1 MAKMTRCP
9 AGHVYDKEAHDA
21 CPECTR
27 AGVRETSDAQA
38 VEGKKDEQKS
48 DDQKDG
54 KRSLPFAWLAGGAA
68 ALVVLI
74 AAGIFLYRQPSPP
87 SQAPKPAPSAP
98 AAGTAP
104 TAAVNPDADQDF
116 QTCNKGAG
124 DAGVAACGKAIASGK
139 FSGSNLAL
147 LYSDRGVLLGS
158 KNELDAA
165 LADYSEAIRLDPSK
179 FGALNNRGNLYTNR
193 GQFDLALNDFAQAI
207 KVNPSFAASFN
218 NRGVAYKAK
227 GDYDRAIQ
235 DFDEA
240 IRLDPKDAA
249 AFNNRGLAYKHKGDD
264 DHAVQDFVQAIQI
277 DPNYLFAYWNRGD
290 LYREKKDFGRA
301 VDDYKKAFL
310 LRPNDAQRKQI
321 EESLSDSQKELERIE
336 RARASGGADSGAS
349 PTGGQPKSNASGEA
363 PSPAPAAPAAAGSPN
378 PPSGNTPPSNAPSPS
393 AAPATGDGP
402 SSSPASPAPDATAPK
417 PPSAEATPAPAAPS
431 GWPTSPVPANNFA
444 DETTDWGVPQQ
455 TVLQK
460 DLSRRTP
467 MNLPGARRITTQEM
481 QQIGPQHLLID
492 VMDDTGHHL
501 TIPGAVY
508 LPGGGDYGRG
518 RFNDQIQKDF
528 LDVLSHLTRRNADQ
542 PIIFFCYGAE
552 CWEAYNATL
561 RAINMG
567 FRNVLWYRGGLAS
580 WKAANLP
587 LVEPV
592 EIDRVR

>member
-1 MAKMTRCP
+1 MFTTRRHTKP
-9 AGHVYDKEAHDA
+9 ALSVRDRA
-21 CPECTR
+21 CERRLTR
-27 AGVRETSDAQA
+27 
-38 VEGKKDEQKS
+38 
-48 DDQKDG
+48 
-54 KRSLPFAWLAGGAA
+54 KRSKARKTSKRATTRRTESARCRSPGLPAVALAAI
-68 ALVVLI
+68 LVI

-87 SQAPKPAPSAP
+87 SQAAKPRPSAPSAV
-98 AAGTAP
+98 AAP
-104 TAAVNPDADQDF
+104 TAAANPDADQDF
-116 QTCNKGAG
+116 QTCNKGSG
-124 DAGVAACGKAIASGK
+124 DGGVAACGRAIASGK
-139 FSGSNLAL
+139 FSGSDLAL

-249 AFNNRGLAYKHKGDD
+249 AFNNRGLAYKHKGDY
-264 DHAVQDFVQAIQI
+264 DHAVQDFGQAIQI

-290 LYREKKDFGRA
+290 MYREKKDFRRA
-301 VDDYKKAFL
+301 MGDYHKAL
-310 LRPNDAQRKQI
+310 DLHPNDAQATQLLKTI
-321 EESLSDSQKELERIE
+321 EALHKEVDAAL
-336 RARASGGADSGAS
+336 RAAGGADSGAS
-349 PTGGQPKSNASGEA
+349 PTGGQPTSNASGEA

-378 PPSGNTPPSNAPSPS
+378 PSSGNTPPGNAPSPS
-393 AAPATGDGP
+393 PAPATGDGP

-417 PPSAEATPAPAAPS
+417 PPSAETTPAPAAPS

-460 DLSRRTP
+460 ELSKRTP
-467 MNLPGARRITTQEM
+467 MSLPGARRITTQEM

-508 LPGGGDYGRG
+508 LPGGGDFGRG

-542 PIIFFCYGAE
+542 PIIFFCDGAE

-567 FRNVLWYRGGLAS
+567 FRNVLWYRGGRARR
-580 WKAANLP
+580 KAANFP
-587 LVEPV
+587 LVEPA
-592 EIDRVR
+592 EIDPVR